1 MPPRKKN
8 TSASSKASAKY
19 FTFRISL
26 NGLAGIAL
34 VAFCL
39 FLFLF
44 FLGMWAGETIISP
57 CPPVVVEQLEQLA
70 TRVETRAVIRPVPQ
84 PETEVIRQSG
94 ITPAPHQP
102 VTTVAR
108 PEEPVPSVTPSTSS
122 TSPVYVQPR
131 ERKKRI
137 SFDEPSLYHSP

>member
-57 CPPVVVEQLEQLA
+57 CPSTVFEQQA
-70 TRVETRAVIRPVPQ
+70 QPAIDSTTRTERLVIRQPEIPLSPPQ
-84 PETEVIRQSG
+84 PE
-94 ITPAPHQP
+94 
-102 VTTVAR
+102 TTVAR
-108 PEEPVPSVTPSTSS
+108 PESQPFVRTPTSS
-122 TSPVYVQPR
+122 TSQIYVQPR

-137 SFDEPSLYHSP
+137 SFDEPSL

>member
-1 MPPRKKN
+1 MPPRKK
-8 TSASSKASAKY
+8 TTPAPSKASAKY
-19 FTFRISL
+19 FTFRLSL

-39 FLFLF
+39 FLFMF

-57 CPPVVVEQLEQLA
+57 CPPAVVEQLAQPA
-70 TRVETRAVIRPVPQ
+70 TRIETIPAIRSVPQ
-84 PETEVIRQSG
+84 PETRVIRQPE
-94 ITPAPHQP
+94 ITPASPQP

-108 PEEPVPSVTPSTSS
+108 SEEPAPSVTPSTFS
-122 TSPVYVQPR
+122 TSPIYVQPR

-137 SFDEPSLYHSP
+137 SFDEPSLYHNP